1 MKTAAWFGVCVAIL
15 LLTPPVPAA
24 PGAACDGAEPAIAE
38 AARLVDDADEGAA
51 ERRLREAAERDPACA
66 PLAVAFLATTGLQ
79 HARHAAT
86 RGGPEDLLAPVLD
99 AVARLAAWR
108 EAPGVVRDA
117 QYAEAALRAAMAASQ
132 DERPELQVWITHT
145 TDLASRLALAGEAP
159 RWPLPPALLA
169 GDLWYE
175 VDRYAEA
182 IEAYREALDRAPSAY
197 AHRGLARTWNRMRDL
212 PAACRAYRALEAW
225 LVAREAAG
233 PALDEA
239 RAFLAR
245 PACQPPGP

>member
-1 MKTAAWFGVCVAIL
+1 MNTGAWLGACVAVA
-15 LLTPPVPAA
+15 LLTAPVRTATPTV
-24 PGAACDGAEPAIAE
+24 CDEAERTLAG

-51 ERRLREAAERDPACA
+51 EQRLREAAERDPACA
-66 PLAVAFLATTGLQ
+66 PLVVASLAATGLQ

-86 RGGPEDLLAPVLD
+86 RGGPDDLLAPVLE
-99 AVARLAAWR
+99 AVARLAALR
-108 EAPGVVRDA
+108 ESPGVVRDA

-145 TDLASRLALAGEAP
+145 TDLAARLALAGEAS

-175 VDRYAEA
+175 VDRHAEA
-182 IEAYREALDRAPSAY
+182 IDAYREALDRTPSAY

-212 PAACRAYRALEAW
+212 PAACGAYRALETW
-225 LVAREAAG
+225 LVARKAAG

-239 RAFLAR
+239 RRFLER
-245 PACQPPGP
+245 PACEPDP